1 MEGLQAEIIAAKN
14 KINRYERV
22 FKRIA
27 PQEYAEEESKPESAV
42 LDVASLYHELASE
55 TENMRGSDA
64 EAYEEFSA
72 TLRKMRGDASG
83 GGKRN
88 KKSKKRKSKRRRKKS
103 KKRKSKRRKY
113 KTRRRSR

>member
-27 PQEYAEEESKPESAV
+27 PREYAEEESKPESAV

-55 TENMRGSDA
+55 TEYLRGRAGDE
-64 EAYEEFSA
+64 EAYEEFSEA
-72 TLRKMRGDASG
+72 LRKMRGDVSG

-88 KKSKKRKSKRRRKKS
+88 KKSKKRKSKRRRS
-103 KKRKSKRRKY
+103 K
-113 KTRRRSR
+113 RRRSR